1 MPRRQ
6 QAAIDVSCEEVET
19 AIHLP
24 AIAKPVAQPVPLRVP
39 KFSAKQWSQ
48 ARLLA
53 GQALVQAFLIP

>member
-1 MPRRQ
+1 MPRRE
-6 QAAIDVSCEEVET
+6 QAAIDASCEEVET
-19 AIHLP
+19 

-39 KFSAKQWSQ
+39 EASAKQRSQ